1 MPGGRAIGGALL
13 ALALAGCADADF
25 NPDGGEALGA
35 AFVAHRGCPA
45 CHQSAEARFG
55 TLSGQ
60 DAPQPNTS
68 AFGAN
73 LTPDR
78 ETGIGG
84 WADVEIIR
92 ALRSAVDD
100 QGEPLC
106 PPMPAH
112 AEMSDLEARA
122 IVAYLRSLPPVAHA
136 IPASKCPP
144 IKPRPPADMASGDL
158 AMPILDG
165 AASD

>member
-1 MPGGRAIGGALL
+1 LVL
-13 ALALAGCADADF
+13 ATAGCSDADF

-35 AFVAHRGCPA
+35 AFVASRGCA
-45 CHQSAEARFG
+45 TCHQSGESRFG

-60 DAPQPNTS
+60 DTARPDST

-84 WADVEIIR
+84 WADLEIIR
-92 ALRSAVDD
+92 ALRAGVDD
-100 QGEPLC
+100 QGDPLC
-106 PPMPAH
+106 PPMPQVP
-112 AEMSDLEARA
+112 EMSDLEAHA

-144 IKPRPPADMASGDL
+144 VKPRPPADMASGDL

-165 AASD
+165 ALGD